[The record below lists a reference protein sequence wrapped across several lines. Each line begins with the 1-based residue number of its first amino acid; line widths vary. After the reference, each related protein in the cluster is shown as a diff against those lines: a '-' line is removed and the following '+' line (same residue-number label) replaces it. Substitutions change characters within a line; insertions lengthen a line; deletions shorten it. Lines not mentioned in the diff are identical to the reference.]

1 MLLNGESKEFKDN
14 ITVSELLEEL
24 KINPDKVVV
33 EVDREI
39 IDKNEYSIK
48 KLSSASEVEL
58 IRFVGGG

>member
-1 MLLNGESKEFKDN
+1 MLLNGENKDFKEN

-24 KINPDKVVV
+24 KINSDKVVV

-39 IDKNEYSIK
+39 IDKNQYSIR

>member
-1 MLLNGESKEFKDN
+1 MLLNGENKEFKEN

-24 KINPDKVVV
+24 KINSDKVVV

-39 IDKNEYSIK
+39 IDKNQYSIR

>member
-1 MLLNGESKEFKDN
+1 MLLNGENKDFKEN

-24 KINPDKVVV
+24 KINSDKVVV

-39 IDKNEYSIK
+39 IDKSQYSIR

>member
-48 KLSSASEVEL
+48 KLRSASEVEL

>member
-1 MLLNGESKEFKDN
+1 MLLNGENKDFKEN

-24 KINPDKVVV
+24 KINSDKVVV

-39 IDKNEYSIK
+39 IDKSQYSIR
-48 KLSSASEVEL
+48 KLRSASEVEL